1 MTVLVSP
8 HRASVFK
15 YKEHNVQHNEQQ
27 QQAIE
32 NAGLKHVTLD
42 EDDFELP
49 SNPQTDV
56 KVCGL
61 EEGCTSCQ

>member
-1 MTVLVSP
+1 MQ
-8 HRASVFK
+8 
-15 YKEHNVQHNEQQ
+15 YNEEQ
-27 QQAIE
+27 QQAID
-32 NAGLKHVTLD
+32 NAGLGHVALD
-42 EDDFELP
+42 PASPAVLADDDFELP